1 MEQESNEARSRLEK
15 RNEEIEQK
23 VKEVNEL
30 RETIKTLDQEK
41 FQELDKVCFC
51 LYNYYYQNSRQ

>member
-1 MEQESNEARSRLEK
+1 LEK

-30 RETIKTLDQEK
+30 REAIKTLDKEK
-41 FQELDKVCFC
+41 FQELDKVCLC
-51 LYNYYYQNSRQ
+51 L

>member
-1 MEQESNEARSRLEK
+1 VEKTAQEENEEKLEQESSEARSRLEK

-30 RETIKTLDQEK
+30 REAIKTLDKEK
-41 FQELDKVCFC
+41 FQELDKVW
-51 LYNYYYQNSRQ
+51 